1 MSKGDMFSISFIMM
15 IVSFGV
21 FVIVCNINMEE
32 KLQEK
37 IKSILFIL
45 IIISCLFGLYL
56 HP

>member
-1 MSKGDMFSISFIMM
+1 MCKENMFSISFIMM
-15 IVSFGV
+15 IISFLF

-37 IKSILFIL
+37 IKSILFI
-45 IIISCLFGLYL
+45 IVTIFAFFGLYL